1 MYCVKKETRI
11 RNHFLEDFIL
21 RTRSKNVTYNLVT
34 AIIKVKKKNIDNH
47 REKRR
52 ENFIEMVLLELV
64 YLYYSTFCLLLKKKH
79 SSQKI

>member
-47 REKRR
+47 REKR
-52 ENFIEMVLLELV
+52 
-64 YLYYSTFCLLLKKKH
+64 S
-79 SSQKI
+79 